1 MSLAVM
7 GEKMAASIF
16 SNQFM
21 PVWTAIFALGNSGMA
36 FLAME
41 TGRRMQAAGAILTT
55 AFLVYLTYAHLGDL
69 PRF

>member
-1 MSLAVM
+1 
-7 GEKMAASIF
+7 MAATIF
-16 SNQFM
+16 SNQFVA
-21 PVWTAIFALGNSGMA
+21 VWTALFALGNSGLA

-41 TGRRMQAAGAILTT
+41 TGRRIQAAGGILTT